1 MKKKLKDIIYPT
13 IKKQFD
19 KLSPHYNMDMNGFYF
34 GDGKGNTHLVYNR
47 AIGLI
52 VVSMEFFYL
61 KYFGVDENY
70 YNNDVAIIFMD
81 LVHERLGDEYEF
93 WAVKPEDVIYDS
105 FSKFN

>member
-19 KLSPHYNMDMNGFYF
+19 KLTPHYNMDKNIFNF
-34 GDGKGNTHLVYNR
+34 TDGKNTYLVYNR

-52 VVSMEFFYL
+52 VVSIDFFYL
-61 KYFGVDENY
+61 RYFNVDENY
-70 YNNDVAIIFMD
+70 YNDDVAIIFMD

-93 WAVKPEDVIYDS
+93 WAVKPEDVIFAPQRQLS
-105 FSKFN
+105 